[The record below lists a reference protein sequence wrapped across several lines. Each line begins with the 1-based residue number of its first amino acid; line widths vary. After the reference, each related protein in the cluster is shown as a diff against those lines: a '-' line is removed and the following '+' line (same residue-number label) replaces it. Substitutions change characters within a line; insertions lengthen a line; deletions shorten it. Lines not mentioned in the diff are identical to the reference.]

1 MTKLR
6 GRGSEIQPSV
16 KEIDIEDSTV
26 DELQHML
33 HQMQMGD
40 ETLGVSASMMIA
52 PPSLDRANLFS
63 LCFPNET
70 TDYGVVIE
78 LADMIDGLF
87 RVFVIKIAEE
97 DQSVPAFVISTIDM
111 YEGIIGPIEG
121 VSNSV
126 DPPLSFEILSKFVT
140 YSDYILDIYDE
151 IAQHDSDE
159 KATPIVGY
167 VEIVDFSTANQ
178 PRELKI
184 GSPLST
190 NEKDNLIHLLR
201 SYLDVFAWSY
211 EDMPGLDPFIVQHHL
226 PIFPHDEP
234 VKQRLR

>member
-1 MTKLR
+1 MTDYFV
-6 GRGSEIQPSV
+6 RGSEIQPSV

-40 ETLGVSASMMIA
+40 ETLGVSASMIIV

-78 LADMIDGLF
+78 LADMIDGVVHHDENHDEMDMLGISQFFEAVQREPLSPLELF

-97 DQSVPAFVISTIDM
+97 DQSIPAFVISTIDM
-111 YEGIIGPIEG
+111 YEGIVGPIEG

-140 YSDYILDIYDE
+140 YSDYVSND
-151 IAQHDSDE
+151 
-159 KATPIVGY
+159 
-167 VEIVDFSTANQ
+167 
-178 PRELKI
+178 
-184 GSPLST
+184 
-190 NEKDNLIHLLR
+190 
-201 SYLDVFAWSY
+201 
-211 EDMPGLDPFIVQHHL
+211 
-226 PIFPHDEP
+226 
-234 VKQRLR
+234 